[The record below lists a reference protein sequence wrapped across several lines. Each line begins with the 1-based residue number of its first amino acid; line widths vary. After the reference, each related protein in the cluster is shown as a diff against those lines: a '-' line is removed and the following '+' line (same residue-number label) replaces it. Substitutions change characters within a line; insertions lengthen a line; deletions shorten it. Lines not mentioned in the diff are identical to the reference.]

1 MIKKKI
7 TLHKHVSN
15 LGLKFDVAMNSLSVY
30 DLKSISSL
38 EQLWIQKRDTSGMLS
53 DDNIVEVYCKIRS
66 YPNTG
71 DRIHENHFL
80 NNLGIELE

>member
-15 LGLKFDVAMNSLSVY
+15 LGLKFDLTMKSLSVS
-30 DLKSISSL
+30 DLKSISRL
-38 EQLWIQKRDTSGMLS
+38 EKLWNQKKDKSERLS
-53 DDNIVEVYCKIRS
+53 DNNIVEVYCKIRS
-66 YPNTG
+66 YPNAG
-71 DRIHENHFL
+71 NRIHKNHFL